1 MKFYADM
8 FAELFRYMGL
18 RYQNRIE
25 LISALVF
32 RLLRYFFDFDNFLVE
47 FEYLSTS
54 KIKD

>member
-8 FAELFRYMGL
+8 FAKLFRYMGL